1 MSKEP
6 AWQEPCFPMENRL
19 TLFHSNQE
27 TIMKQSLIA
36 MFVAAFLLT
45 PAASFCAPAGPEH
58 QPEAAAKA
66 NAPQPVAPLKAP
78 APQPAAP
85 VKAQMQQPAPAAKAT
100 AGQRAAISGIRHG
113 NVQSR
118 VFHNSTC
125 KYYNSKNCT
134 EKFSDAQM
142 ARSKG
147 YTPCKRCGG

>member
-1 MSKEP
+1 
-6 AWQEPCFPMENRL
+6 
-19 TLFHSNQE
+19 
-27 TIMKQSLIA
+27 MKQSLIA

-66 NAPQPVAPLKAP
+66 N